1 MVRLVAMVMSQDFL
15 IGYIEGVVYQTIWLS
30 RYQIREW
37 TTNTFPFSRDK
48 INWIRW
54 GVWGKAA

>member
-1 MVRLVAMVMSQDFL
+1 MSQDFL